1 MEKNHCQSCSMPIDK
16 PEFQGTEKDGSK
28 SKEYCVYCYR
38 DGAFINPNITLAEMK
53 ELVKSEMEKRRI
65 EQPLIN
71 MAVNSLPYLKRW
83 GVKTAVI

>member
-28 SKEYCVYCYR
+28 SKEYCVYCYT

-53 ELVKSEMEKRRI
+53 ELVKHEMEKRRI
-65 EQPLIN
+65 EQPLIH

-83 GVKTAVI
+83 GVKTTVI